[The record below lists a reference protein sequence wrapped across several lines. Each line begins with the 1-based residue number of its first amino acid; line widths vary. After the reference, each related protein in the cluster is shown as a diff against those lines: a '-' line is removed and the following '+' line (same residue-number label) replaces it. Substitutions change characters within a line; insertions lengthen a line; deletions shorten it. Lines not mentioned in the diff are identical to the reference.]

1 MTSSRKPYQKLV
13 SFTENPNDIEDI
25 ERQLS
30 EGWRLVSIMP
40 NHNAYLGILEKP
52 ESQSQSHHSTSAGQ
66 EEESEVYIPPRK
78 KIKIMN

>member
-1 MTSSRKPYQKLV
+1 MSSSKKPYQKLV
-13 SFTENPNDIEDI
+13 SFTDSAEDIEDI

-40 NHNAYLGILEKP
+40 NSNAYLGILEKTEKESDSEKNSQ
-52 ESQSQSHHSTSAGQ
+52 ESQ
-66 EEESEVYIPPRK
+66 EEIYIPPRK